1 MSLPNTPNHY
11 RKDID
16 GLRAIAVLLVV
27 VFHAFPKSMPGGF
40 IGVDVFF
47 VISGYLISAIILR
60 DLNQG
65 NFSFKHFYM
74 RRIKRILPALLT
86 VLSACLTFGWFA
98 LLSDE
103 YQLLGKHTAGGALFI
118 SNILLWG
125 ESGYFDT
132 IAELKPLL
140 HLWSLGIEEQ
150 FYLFW
155 PLILWLASKFKFN
168 LLATTLVLLIGS
180 FILNLFELSANPVAD
195 FYSPLTRF
203 WELLIGATLA
213 WWTLQEKKSP
223 LSTATTQWLSIL
235 GMFFIFLGCKVID
248 KNSAFPGWLALL
260 PVLGATSLIAA
271 GENAWINRFLLS
283 NRIIVWIGVISFP
296 LYLWHWPILVFA
308 KFIEGDEVRSHI
320 RFWLMILAV
329 ILSWLTYTFI
339 EKPIRFGSQSAKKV
353 YALLLWLA
361 LLAALG
367 VHIFLNDGYPFRAQ
381 LNNSTITETV
391 RDQLVGADW
400 KYKQNQTC
408 LKQHPFEQVKEYGWW
423 FCIQNKDEPPSI
435 IILGSSFA
443 NHLYPGFIYNQQLQH
458 RSILNIG
465 ACSVALEDD
474 DPNTIG
480 THPCAYKRPSSQ
492 RAFIHQLIAQQN
504 TVKFVILSGF
514 SAQVTEPYLESI
526 RKEVLALR
534 KHHVQLIVFTSH
546 VQPGFDPR
554 LCFSAP
560 LRKEL
565 RDCTFPSSKLNTL
578 QEQFEPIRKTILKA
592 DPTALFFDPNA
603 MYCDGKVCSF
613 ISNGM
618 PLNRDHGHFSEYGS
632 IQLHKYFNLWAKKN
646 APNLFNAD

>member
-65 NFSFKHFYM
+65 FFSFKHFYM

-103 YQLLGKHTAGGALFI
+103 YQLLGKHTAGGALFV

-168 LLATTLVLLIGS
+168 LLVTTLALLIGS
-180 FILNLFELSANPVAD
+180 FIFNLFELSANPVAD

-235 GMFFIFLGCKVID
+235 GIFFIFLGCKVID

-260 PVLGATSLIAA
+260 PVLGATFLIAA
-271 GENAWINRFLLS
+271 GENAWINRYLLS

-308 KFIEGDEVRSHI
+308 KLIESDEVRSHI
-320 RFWLMILAV
+320 RFWLMILAI
-329 ILSWLTYTFI
+329 ILSWITYTFI

-381 LNNSTITETV
+381 LNNTTVTEAV
-391 RDQLVGADW
+391 RDQLVGAEW
-400 KYKQNQTC
+400 KYKQNQIC
-408 LKQHPFEQVKEYGWW
+408 LEQHPFEQAKDYGWW
-423 FCIQNKDEPPSI
+423 FCIQNKIDAPNI
-435 IILGSSFA
+435 VIFGSSFA
-443 NHLYPGFIYNQQLQH
+443 NHLYPGFISNKH
-458 RSILNIG
+458 FKDKSILSIG
-465 ACSVALEDD
+465 ACAIGTADN
-474 DPNTIG
+474 DPNTTG
-480 THPCAYKRPSSQ
+480 KHPCAYTGPSEQ
-492 RAFIHQLIAQQN
+492 RLFVEQEIKKNYRNTFI
-504 TVKFVILSGF
+504 VLSGF
-514 SAQVTEPYLESI
+514 TDERDPAYVARVKKEIETLSELNVQIIIFTPHI
-526 RKEVLALR
+526 R
-534 KHHVQLIVFTSH
+534 
-546 VQPGFDPR
+546 PNFDPK
-554 LCFSAP
+554 LCYSTPFRKQVKDCIFPKSEITKLANEFLPVKNGILSAN
-560 LRKEL
+560 
-565 RDCTFPSSKLNTL
+565 S
-578 QEQFEPIRKTILKA
+578 
-592 DPTALFFDPNA
+592 TALFFDPNE
-603 MYCDGKVCSF
+603 MFCNEDSCSYLL
-613 ISNGM
+613 NGL
-618 PLNRDHGHFSEYGS
+618 PLHRDFGHFSEYGS
-632 IQLHKYFNLWAKKN
+632 IELQKYFTIWAKKYM
-646 APNLFNAD
+646 PEILK